1 MRHWHPTFFPLALG
15 LLTLAL
21 VAFMVVTFSGGKTS
35 SLIANE
41 PPTVSG
47 DAYQEKAKEV
57 MASFNVEYKAADDL
71 AKLLL
76 VEKTLNA
83 LLALRVPAS
92 FKDLHL
98 ELAFSLNQIREGL
111 RGDVKARREGET
123 HLQKV
128 LTDNPWLK

>member
-1 MRHWHPTFFPLALG
+1 MRHWHPTFFPLALA

-21 VAFMVVTFSGGKTS
+21 IAFMVVAFSGGKAS
-35 SLIANE
+35 SLMANE
-41 PPTVSG
+41 TPAVSD
-47 DAYQEKAKEV
+47 DAYQEQAKAV
-57 MASFNVEYKAADDL
+57 MVSFEAEYKAADDL

-83 LLALRVPAS
+83 LLALRVPVS

-98 ELAFSLNQIREGL
+98 ELAFSLNQMREGL
-111 RGDVKARREGET
+111 RGDAKVRREGEA